1 MKPLTIVFYTDS
13 YVPAVDGVVT
23 SIVNFSAELKR
34 RGHKVYIFT
43 SGDAVTKLKSRNKNV
58 IVIKGIK
65 FRNYPQYN
73 LALFPFFSSLKLY
86 KINPDIIHVQTPFT
100 MGLSGLASA
109 KLSRIPVVSSFHT
122 LFMDKSILKE
132 YAPKNKYIKNLFFRY
147 SWKYTRFFYNSTSN
161 IIVPSDSIRKL
172 LQKHG
177 IKSEIHIVPNGLNQN
192 YFNANVHGAAL
203 RQTLFKG
210 KHDKIVLYAGRLS
223 REKKLE
229 VLIKAAKIL
238 DTNIKFVIVG
248 DGPAGEYYKEMVK
261 RSGLQDRFKFIGFV
275 THKNLGRYYAAC
287 DLFCI
292 PSTFETQGLVALE
305 AMACGKPVVGASRL
319 ALKDIIKKGKN
330 GELFLPNDYKSC
342 ARKIRKVLNNTKRYK
357 YTVETARNYSV
368 EKMTD
373 KLISVYK
380 KVIASNNK
388 LNN

>member
-1 MKPLTIVFYTDS
+1 MTIVFYTDS
-13 YVPAVDGVVT
+13 YIPAVDGVVT

-43 SGDAVTKLKSRNKNV
+43 SGDSATRFKSRNKNV

-65 FRNYPQYN
+65 FKNYPQYN
-73 LALFPFFSSLKLY
+73 LALFPFLSSLRLY
-86 KINPDIIHVQTPFT
+86 RINPDIIHVQTPFT
-100 MGLSGLASA
+100 MGLSGIVSA

-161 IIVPSDSIRKL
+161 IIVPSDSIRRM

-177 IKSEIHIVPNGLNQN
+177 IRSKVHVVPNGLNQN
-192 YFNANVHGAAL
+192 YFNAGVRGGSL
-203 RQTLFKG
+203 RRKLFQG
-210 KHDKIVLYAGRLS
+210 RQDKIVLYVGRLS

-229 VLIKAAKIL
+229 ILIRAAKIL
-238 DTNIKFVIVG
+238 DSSIKFVVVG
-248 DGPAGEYYKEMVK
+248 DGPAGEYYKEMVEK
-261 RSGLQDRFKFIGFV
+261 SGLQDRFRFVGFV
-275 THKNLGRYYAAC
+275 THRDLGRYYAAS

-305 AMACGKPVVGASRL
+305 AMACGKPVVGASKF
-319 ALKDIIKKGKN
+319 ALKDIIKNGKN
-330 GELFLPNDYKSC
+330 GELFAPNDYKSC
-342 ARKIRKVLNNTKRYK
+342 AGKIRKVLNNTKRYK

-380 KVIASNNK
+380 KVIADNN
-388 LNN
+388 